1 MRVKS
6 HWFRSGGERSP
17 KELAGAVAFT
27 VWRIAENALK
37 QVRQAGF
44 DIAVGEQYFAFLTE
58 FLIFLVQLADR
69 IAYRHLDAE
78 ARIAFTTELANR
90 VAANLAENRSEWLG
104 GVLAVHKANFI
115 ARFNERADEYSNYGY
130 EKDAPNF
137 SFIRGL
143 GLFMQEVVDE
153 KDKTWVTDQIMAA
166 QAPEAIST
174 LERAMSGLLELE
186 PKRARRQAG
195 TGGE

>member
-6 HWFRSGGERSP
+6 HWFKSGGDHSP

-27 VWRIAENALK
+27 IWRIADNALK
-37 QVRQAGF
+37 QMRQAGF
-44 DIAVGEQYFAFLTE
+44 DIAVGEQYFAFLAE

-78 ARIAFTTELANR
+78 ARVAFTIELANR
-90 VAANLAENRSEWLG
+90 VAETLADNRREWLG
-104 GVLAVHKANFI
+104 GEPAADKAAFI
-115 ARFNERADEYSNYGY
+115 TKLNERADEYANYEY
-130 EKDAPNF
+130 QKDTENF
-137 SFIRGL
+137 SFIRAL

-153 KDKTWVTDQIMAA
+153 KDRVWVTDQIMAA
-166 QAPEAIST
+166 QAPEAIAT

-186 PKRARRQAG
+186 PKRPRRPSA
-195 TGGE
+195 GGE